1 MSSGAKRERIESDK
15 VFDMNCQEFRENIGE
30 AVADADLLEHSAEC
44 EACAA
49 LLGAHARLRAGL
61 RTLAAELRHT
71 EAPARVELGLV
82 AAFRSQHRRA
92 GRVGRRQW
100 WIPALSW
107 ATAAGVV
114 IAAALF
120 LLRPHQP
127 LPAHRLAPGSVE
139 TASMTDAPDAYPA
152 EGDDGFIAVPNAP
165 RLDPNEAVNI
175 VRVEVPRS
183 AMLEVG
189 LAVSADRV
197 SEPVEADV
205 VLGPDGLARAIRFV
219 DEPEM

>member
-1 MSSGAKRERIESDK
+1 
-15 VFDMNCQEFRENIGE
+15 MNCQEFRESIAE
-30 AVADADLLEHSAEC
+30 AGADADVLQHSGEC

-49 LLGAHARLRAGL
+49 LLSAHGRLRAGM

-82 AAFRSQHRRA
+82 AAFRSHRWRA
-92 GRVGRRQW
+92 GRAQGRQW

-107 ATAAGVV
+107 AAAAGVV

-127 LPAHRLAPGSVE
+127 VPAHRGAPGSVE
-139 TASMTDAPDAYPA
+139 MAWVTDAPDPNPA
-152 EGDDGFIAVPNAP
+152 EGDDGFIALPNAE
-165 RLDPNEAVNI
+165 RLDPNEQVNM

-197 SEPVEADV
+197 SELVEADV

-219 DEPEM
+219 DEPMM

>member
-1 MSSGAKRERIESDK
+1 
-15 VFDMNCQEFRENIGE
+15 MNCQEFRKSIAEAGENAEVLAHAGE
-30 AVADADLLEHSAEC
+30 CA
-44 EACAA
+44 ACAA
-49 LLGAHARLRAGL
+49 VLAGHGRLRAGL

-71 EAPARVELGLV
+71 EAPGRVESGLV

-92 GRVGRRQW
+92 RLRERRHW

-107 ATAAGVV
+107 AAAAGVV
-114 IAAALF
+114 MAAALF

-127 LPAHRLAPGSVE
+127 QPAHRGAANSVE
-139 TASMTDAPDAYPA
+139 LAYMTDASEAYAGEA
-152 EGDDGFIAVPNAP
+152 EDGFIALPNA
-165 RLDPNEAVNI
+165 RGLDPAEEVNV

-197 SEPVEADV
+197 SELVEADV
-205 VLGPDGLARAIRFV
+205 MLGPDGLARAIRFV
-219 DEPEM
+219 DEPSM

>member
-1 MSSGAKRERIESDK
+1 
-15 VFDMNCQEFRENIGE
+15 MNCQEFREGIAEEE
-30 AVADADLLEHSAEC
+30 ANAGLLRHAGRC

-49 LLGAHARLRAGL
+49 VLDRRGRLRAGL
-61 RTLAAELRHT
+61 RTLAAELRRT
-71 EAPARVELGLV
+71 EAPARVEVGLV
-82 AAFRSQHRRA
+82 AAFRSQQWQARRA
-92 GRVGRRQW
+92 QRRQW

-107 ATAAGVV
+107 AAAAGVPMV
-114 IAAALF
+114 VALF

-127 LPAHRLAPGSVE
+127 LPAHRTAPGAVEAASV
-139 TASMTDAPDAYPA
+139 TDVPDPYSA
-152 EGDDGFIAVPNAP
+152 EGGDGFIALPNA
-165 RLDPNEAVNI
+165 RGLDPNEEVNM

-197 SEPVEADV
+197 SELVEADV

-219 DEPEM
+219 DDPMM

>member
-1 MSSGAKRERIESDK
+1 
-15 VFDMNCQEFRENIGE
+15 MNCQEFRENIAE
-30 AVADADLLEHSAEC
+30 AAAGADLLQHSAGC

-49 LLGAHARLRAGL
+49 ALDGHARLRAGL

-82 AAFRSQHRRA
+82 AAFRSQHWRARRIE
-92 GRVGRRQW
+92 RRQW

-114 IAAALF
+114 MVAALF

-127 LPAHRLAPGSVE
+127 LPAHRGAPGSVE
-139 TASMTDAPDAYPA
+139 MASMADAPDAYPA
-152 EGDDGFIAVPNAP
+152 EGDDGFIALPNA
-165 RLDPNEAVNI
+165 RGLDPNEEVNI
-175 VRVEVPRS
+175 VRVEVPRT

-189 LAVSADRV
+189 LAVGADRV
-197 SEPVEADV
+197 SELVEADV

-219 DEPEM
+219 DEPAM